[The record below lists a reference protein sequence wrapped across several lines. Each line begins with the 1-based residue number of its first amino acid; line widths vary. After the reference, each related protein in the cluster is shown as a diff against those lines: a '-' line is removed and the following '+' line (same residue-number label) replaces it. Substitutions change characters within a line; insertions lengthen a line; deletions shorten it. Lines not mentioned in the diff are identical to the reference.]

1 MKGNKIA
8 DNRNNHEKNSQLNSQ
23 IRFGYSGIRTCI
35 LIFTIKSSHL
45 FLFCIFVQTWM
56 DYVSVCF
63 CIGQATGKNSCQFF
77 SSTKKKIIHI
87 IKTAIDI
94 NKQAQ
99 TATGKKYRERRKIVS
114 KMCISQSKWVDG
126 NVGKQWISLITQLV
140 LTLMT
145 VCLWYWPNQFV
156 SMLLV
161 LAFSRFL
168 CYSNSKLKCNESKWW
183 SE

>member
-1 MKGNKIA
+1 MHTHIHYQIQSSVFILHFCPN
-8 DNRNNHEKNSQLNSQ
+8 LNGL
-23 IRFGYSGIRTCI
+23 RF
-35 LIFTIKSSHL
+35 
-45 FLFCIFVQTWM
+45 
-56 DYVSVCF
+56 VCF
-63 CIGQATGKNSCQFF
+63 CIGLATGKNSCQFF

-126 NVGKQWISLITQLV
+126 NVGKQCISLITQLV

-145 VCLWYWPNQFV
+145 VCLWY
-156 SMLLV
+156 
-161 LAFSRFL
+161 
-168 CYSNSKLKCNESKWW
+168 
-183 SE
+183 